1 MRTYYQVF
9 ANSVYGSD
17 VLEFDQQGEAIKA
30 AKDWQKECDK
40 EIVILKCTEEEIKWQ
55 ELK

>member
-17 VLEFDQQGEAIKA
+17 VLEFDKQGEAIKA